1 MQSKTPAGG
10 RRSSARPRQAWFCKA
25 KCPLAAGGQAPAQG
39 RRGFAKQNAR
49 WQRAVKRPPKAGA
62 VLQSK
67 TPAGGRRS
75 SARPRQARFCRVK
88 RPLATGGQAPAQGR
102 RSFTRQS
109 TPAAAHKAAPAQS
122 GLARSFRAKGRSRK
136 APMAGPKA
144 AMGAC
149 FHAVPELQGKARPGT
164 APARRAGFAGSACP
178 VPVSPAPPC

>member
-1 MQSKTPAGG
+1 MPGMRGPACRGG
-10 RRSSARPRQAWFCKA
+10 ANFIWQQRSAV
-25 KCPLAAGGQAPAQG
+25 QG
-39 RRGFAKQNAR
+39 RCSFIRQNTR
-49 WQRAVKRPPKAGA
+49 WRRANKHPPKAGA

-75 SARPRQARFCRVK
+75 SARPRQARFCK
-88 RPLATGGQAPAQGR
+88 AKCPLAAGGQAPAQGR
-102 RSFTRQS
+102 RGFARQS
-109 TPAAAHKAAPAQS
+109 TPAAEHKAAPAQS

-178 VPVSPAPPC
+178 APVSPAPPC